1 MEEDEQ
7 KKIREMLKD
16 KGKSQPLEW
25 MYKGEKPELE
35 DYLLGKRVDKHVEKD
50 EEPKDDHGVGAIFDD
65 RIKANIELDMKAKMR
80 EDPLF
85 AIKQKEEDVK
95 RKLLQNPVKMK
106 RLQKK
111 IEEEQRKKMKASIA
125 SHGHKELSGDDDL
138 LHKYLSILNKKGKDK
153 GEKDR
158 NHSEKGGHKFDSYD
172 NEKHRKH
179 SKSAKHQHSSD
190 SDSSD
195 EDRHKNYTK
204 DLNKYRDEKS
214 HRREE
219 YEHRKY
225 DKKQNGKRKRNTETR
240 YESER
245 QRDCSPEIRTKHKK
259 SKKHKHKHKYDT
271 EQIECERTDSRKRH
285 HRYGSDDSDNDS
297 KDKRQYDR
305 EMKYSKNDSQK
316 FKSIRSEGS
325 KSKRH
330 VTSASSTDSDSDSDD
345 SVQIPKK
352 QYGLIVKPGTV
363 ENRSHRRSKSPHISK
378 SSRPKDR
385 SRSPRRHRS
394 RSKSPKRSQSY
405 DTKHRR
411 KSPEVMK
418 PSKPR
423 KLTDDEKK
431 KKLERMM
438 ENAQWREEQRT
449 KNVKHYDDEDRKE
462 AESLL
467 RHGDK
472 GANFLNPMMS
482 SHADKSSL
490 EDRIKRNK
498 FNIQRTRAD
507 LDKDFLKK

>member
-1 MEEDEQ
+1 MEEDED
-7 KKIREMLKD
+7 KKIREMLKE

-111 IEEEQRKKMKASIA
+111 IEEEQKKKMKASIA
-125 SHGHKELSGDDDL
+125 SHKDASGDDDL

-153 GEKDR
+153 
-158 NHSEKGGHKFDSYD
+158 SEKVRQKSDSH
-172 NEKHRKH
+172 NTEKHRKH
-179 SKSAKHQHSSD
+179 SRKEKHGYGSE

-195 EDRHKNYTK
+195 ENRHKKISKGSN
-204 DLNKYRDEKS
+204 RDERGY
-214 HRREE
+214 RREE
-219 YEHRKY
+219 YGHKKY
-225 DKKQNGKRKRNTETR
+225 DKEQNGKRKRDSETS
-240 YESER
+240 YENNR
-245 QRDCSPEIRTKHKK
+245 QRDFSPEIKSKHKK
-259 SKKHKHKHKYDT
+259 SKKHKHKHKYDS
-271 EQIECERTDSRKRH
+271 EQIESERTDSRKQYHRH
-285 HRYGSDDSDNDS
+285 DSDSSENDNRDR
-297 KDKRQYDR
+297 KKYDR
-305 EMKYSKNDSQK
+305 EMKDSKRGRQEDSQDS
-316 FKSIRSEGS
+316 KSRRIDGS

-330 VTSASSTDSDSDSDD
+330 ESSASSDSDSDD
-345 SVQIPKK
+345 SVVIPKK
-352 QYGLIVKPGTV
+352 QYGLIVKSGTID
-363 ENRSHRRSKSPHISK
+363 NRNHRRSKSPNISK
-378 SSRPKDR
+378 SSRLKER
-385 SRSPRRHRS
+385 SRSPRRRRS

-405 DTKHRR
+405 NTKHKR
-411 KSPEVMK
+411 KSPELIK

-423 KLTDDEKK
+423 KLTDEEKK
-431 KKLERMM
+431 QKLERMM

-449 KNVKHYDDEDRKE
+449 KNVKHYEDEDRKE
-462 AESLL
+462 VESLL
-467 RHGDK
+467 KHGDK